1 MNNRYPLKTFLTITL
16 ASLMLALSASA
27 QDAPATTPAAEYGDF
42 SSATLTSKAWDA
54 LGQKNYALAIDYAS
68 KCIEM
73 YSSQATEMQA
83 GLTEPAPK
91 ETASSLWALNDVG
104 TCLFIR
110 GQAYEAQGESKPALA
125 DYKKL
130 VADMSFAQTWDP
142 KGWFW
147 RPSDAAKQRITV
159 VEFEA
164 L

>member
-1 MNNRYPLKTFLTITL
+1 
-16 ASLMLALSASA
+16 MLIFASA
-27 QDAPATTPAAEYGDF
+27 AFIVSVAAEDASATDAPAAKADYGNF
-42 SSATLTSKAWDA
+42 SSETLTSKAWDA
-54 LGQKNYALAIDYAS
+54 LGKKQYGLAIDYAT

-73 YSSQATEMQA
+73 YGAQAKEMQA

-91 ETASSLWALNDVG
+91 ETASSHWALNDVG

-110 GQAYEAQGESKPALA
+110 GQVYEAKGESSKALA

-130 VADMSFAQTWDP
+130 VNDYAFAQTWDP
-142 KGWFW
+142 KGWYW
-147 RPSDAAKQRITV
+147 RPADAAKQRITV

>member
-1 MNNRYPLKTFLTITL
+1 MKRSYQIKTL
-16 ASLMLALSASA
+16 LMLTLTSALLAFSASA
-27 QDAPATTPAAEYGDF
+27 QDAPTPEADYGNF
-42 SSATLTSKAWDA
+42 SSEALTGKAWDA
-54 LGQKNYALAIDYAS
+54 MGKKQYDLAIDYTS

-73 YSSQATEMQA
+73 YSAEAEKMQSA
-83 GLTEPAPK
+83 MTEPAPK
-91 ETASSLWALNDVG
+91 ETASEMWALNDVG

-110 GQAYEAQGESKPALA
+110 GQAYEAKGESKLALA
-125 DYKKL
+125 DYQKL
-130 VADMSFAQTWDP
+130 VNELSFAQTWDP